1 MSDSYYE
8 LVDPDDPTGEK
19 FIATDLVR
27 STWSAAIQHGAP
39 PSALL
44 VRALEHHEQRADTRL
59 SRVLIDLLGPVPAEG
74 DLWIRAACERSGTQI
89 ELISAELLAPG
100 PDGAPRPVARASG
113 WRLQRQDTDDV
124 VHAPAPPLRPLADAR
139 SRDMAKDW
147 DPNYVHSVDW
157 RWLTT
162 PLAAGPGESWIR
174 PMVDLVRGEQMTPL
188 QRLFTVADDAN
199 GIGAKLD
206 IRAWTFLNT
215 DLVVHIHRVPDGDWI
230 GVRAET
236 NYGPDGIGTTLGTL
250 FDHHG
255 AVGAIQQSALV
266 RRRPP
271 RAPRH

>member
-44 VRALEHHEQRADTRL
+44 VRALERHEQREDTRL

-74 DLWIRAACERSGTQI
+74 DLWVRAACERSGTQI

-113 WRLQRQDTDDV
+113 WRLQQQATDDV
-124 VHAPAPPLRPLADAR
+124 VHAPAPPLRPLAEAR

-147 DPNYVHSVDW
+147 DHNYVHSVDW

-250 FDHHG
+250 FDQHG
-255 AVGAIQQSALV
+255 AVGAIQQSVLV

-271 RAPRH
+271 RVPSH